1 MTPPAPGPEE
11 GNTTVSDRTHVV
23 VVGGTS
29 GIGRHFAQTCADRGS
44 DVVVTGRDEDRT
56 KAAAHEIGGRTR
68 GLALD
73 LADPDAAIAAL
84 AGVERVDHLV
94 LTALDR
100 DQNTVRDYRPDAAT
114 RLLTVK
120 LTGYTAVLHAL
131 APKMPGHGAAV
142 LLGGLAS
149 HRPYPGSTTVT
160 TANGGIAALVRT
172 LAFELS
178 PIRVNALHP
187 SIVADTPFWSDK
199 PAARAAAEEKALTR
213 RPVTMRD
220 CTHALT
226 FLLENRAINGVN
238 LNIDGGD
245 VLI

>member
-1 MTPPAPGPEE
+1 MSE
-11 GNTTVSDRTHVV
+11 RTQVV
-23 VVGGTS
+23 VIGGTS
-29 GIGRHFAQTCADRGS
+29 GIGRHFAQSCAERGS
-44 DVVVTGRDEDRT
+44 DVVITGRTEDRT
-56 KAAAHEIGGRTR
+56 KDIANEIGGRTR

-73 LADPDAAIAAL
+73 LSDPEQIVAGLAD
-84 AGVERVDHLV
+84 VQRVDWLV

-100 DQNTVRDYRPDAAT
+100 DYNTVREYRPVDAT

-120 LTGYTAVLHAL
+120 LIGYTAVLHAL
-131 APKMPGHGAAV
+131 APRMADDSAAV

-149 HRPYPGSTTVT
+149 HRPYPGSTSVT
-160 TANGGIAALVRT
+160 TANGGISALIRT
-172 LAFELS
+172 LAVELS

-199 PAARAAAEEKALTR
+199 PGARAAAAKHALTK
-213 RPVTMRD
+213 RPVTMQD
-220 CTHALT
+220 CTEAIG
-226 FLLENRAINGVN
+226 FLLQNRSINGVN

>member
-1 MTPPAPGPEE
+1 MSE
-11 GNTTVSDRTHVV
+11 RTQVV
-23 VVGGTS
+23 VIGGTS
-29 GIGRHFAQTCADRGS
+29 GIGRHFAQSRAERGD
-44 DVVVTGRDEDRT
+44 DVVITGRSEDRT
-56 KAAAHEIGGRTR
+56 KSIADELGGRTR

-73 LADPDAAIAAL
+73 LAEPERIVAAL
-84 AGVERVDHLV
+84 ADVERVDHLV
-94 LTALDR
+94 LAALDR
-100 DQNTVRDYRPDAAT
+100 DYNTVREYRAADAI

-120 LTGYTAVLHAL
+120 LVGYTAVLHAL
-131 APKMPGHGAAV
+131 APRMTGESAAV

-160 TANGGIAALVRT
+160 TANGGIGALVRT
-172 LAFELS
+172 LAVELS

-199 PAARAAAEEKALTR
+199 PAAREAAATRALSK
-213 RPVTMRD
+213 RPVTMQD
-220 CTHALT
+220 CTEAIS
-226 FLLENRAINGVN
+226 FLLSNRSINGIN

>member
-1 MTPPAPGPEE
+1 MSE
-11 GNTTVSDRTHVV
+11 RRHVV
-23 VVGGTS
+23 VIGGTS
-29 GIGRHFAQTCADRGS
+29 GIGRHFARTRAEHGD
-44 DVVVTGRDEDRT
+44 DVVITGRAEDRT
-56 KAAAHEIGGRTR
+56 KGIADEIGGNTR

-73 LADPDAAIAAL
+73 LAAPERVGDAL
-84 AGVERVDHLV
+84 AGVERVDWLV
-94 LTALDR
+94 LAALDR
-100 DQNTVRDYRPDAAT
+100 DHNTVRDYRPADAT

-131 APKMPGHGAAV
+131 APRMTDESAAV

-160 TANGGIAALVRT
+160 TANGGVTALVRT
-172 LAFELS
+172 LAVELS

-199 PAARAAAEEKALTR
+199 PGAREAARTNALTR
-213 RPVTMRD
+213 RAVTMED
-220 CTHALT
+220 CTDAIT
-226 FLLENRAINGVN
+226 FLLRNRAINGVN

-245 VLI
+245 VLL

>member
-1 MTPPAPGPEE
+1 M
-11 GNTTVSDRTHVV
+11 SDRTHVV
-23 VVGGTS
+23 VIGGTS
-29 GIGRHFAQTCADRGS
+29 GIGRHFAQSCAERGH
-44 DVVVTGRDEDRT
+44 DVVITGRSEDRT
-56 KAAAHEIGGRTR
+56 KSVAHEIGGRTR

-73 LADPDAAIAAL
+73 LADPERIVAAL
-84 AGVERVDHLV
+84 ADVQRVDQLV
-94 LTALDR
+94 LSALDR
-100 DQNTVRDYRPDAAT
+100 DYNTVREYRPADAI

-131 APKMPGHGAAV
+131 APRMTDDSAAV

-160 TANGGIAALVRT
+160 TANGGISALVRT
-172 LAFELS
+172 LAVELS

-187 SIVADTPFWSDK
+187 SIVSDTPFWSDK
-199 PAARAAAEEKALTR
+199 PAAREAAQTRALTK
-213 RPVTMRD
+213 RPVTMQD
-220 CTHALT
+220 CTEAIT

>member
-1 MTPPAPGPEE
+1 M
-11 GNTTVSDRTHVV
+11 SDCTHVV
-23 VVGGTS
+23 VIGGTS
-29 GIGRHFAQTCADRGS
+29 GLGRHFAQSCAERGS
-44 DVVVTGRDEDRT
+44 EVVITGRTEDRT
-56 KAAAHEIGGRTR
+56 KGVANEIGGRTR

-73 LADPDAAIAAL
+73 LTDPERIVAGLAD
-84 AGVERVDHLV
+84 VQRVDRLV
-94 LTALDR
+94 LAALDR
-100 DQNTVRDYRPDAAT
+100 DYNTVREYRPADAT

-131 APKMPGHGAAV
+131 APRMTDDSAAV

-160 TANGGIAALVRT
+160 TANGGISALIRT
-172 LAFELS
+172 LAVELS

-187 SIVADTPFWSDK
+187 SIVSDTPFWSDK
-199 PAARAAAEEKALTR
+199 PGAREAAETRALTK
-213 RPVTMRD
+213 RPVTMQD
-220 CTHALT
+220 CTEAIT
-226 FLLENRAINGVN
+226 FLLENRSINGVN

>member
-1 MTPPAPGPEE
+1 MSE
-11 GNTTVSDRTHVV
+11 RTHVV
-23 VVGGTS
+23 VIGGTS

-44 DVVVTGRDEDRT
+44 DVVITGRAEDRT
-56 KAAAHEIGGRTR
+56 KAAADEIGGRTR

-73 LADPDAAIAAL
+73 LADTAGVVAAL

-100 DQNTVRDYRPDAAT
+100 DRNTVRDYRPDDAA
-114 RLLTVK
+114 RLLTAK
-120 LTGYTAVLHAL
+120 LVGYTAVLHAL

-149 HRPYPGSTTVT
+149 HRPYPGSTSVT
-160 TANGGIAALVRT
+160 TANGGIGALVRT
-172 LAFELS
+172 LAVELS

-199 PAARAAAEEKALTR
+199 PAARAAAQEKALTK

-220 CTHALT
+220 CTHAID
-226 FLLENRAINGVN
+226 FLLESRAVNGIN

>member
-1 MTPPAPGPEE
+1 M
-11 GNTTVSDRTHVV
+11 SDRKHVV
-23 VVGGTS
+23 VIGGTS
-29 GIGRHFAQTCADRGS
+29 GIGRHFAQSRADRGD
-44 DVVVTGRDEDRT
+44 DVVITGRSEERT
-56 KAAAHEIGGRTR
+56 KSVADEIGGRTR

-73 LADPDAAIAAL
+73 LAEPERIGAAL
-84 AGVERVDHLV
+84 ADVRRVDHLV
-94 LTALDR
+94 IAALHR
-100 DQNTVRDYRPDAAT
+100 DHNTVRDYRPAEAI

-131 APKMPGHGAAV
+131 AARMTDDSAVV

-160 TANGGIAALVRT
+160 TANGGISALVRT
-172 LAFELS
+172 LAVELA

-199 PAARAAAEEKALTR
+199 PAAREAAVTRSLTK

-220 CTHALT
+220 CTEAIT
-226 FLLENRAINGVN
+226 FLLTNRAINGVN
-238 LNIDGGD
+238 LNIDGGE

>member
-1 MTPPAPGPEE
+1 
-11 GNTTVSDRTHVV
+11 VV
-23 VVGGTS
+23 
-29 GIGRHFAQTCADRGS
+29 I
-44 DVVVTGRDEDRT
+44 TGRSADRT
-56 KAAAHEIGGRTR
+56 KEIADAIGGQTR

-73 LADPDAAIAAL
+73 LTEPERVVDVL
-84 AGVERVDHLV
+84 AEVDRVDHLV
-94 LTALDR
+94 LAALDR
-100 DQNTVRDYRPDAAT
+100 DYNTVRGYRPADAT

-131 APKMPGHGAAV
+131 APRMTEESAVV

-160 TANGGIAALVRT
+160 TANGGISALVRT
-172 LAFELS
+172 LAVELS
-178 PIRVNALHP
+178 PVRVNALHP
-187 SIVADTPFWSDK
+187 SIVADTPFWTDK
-199 PAARAAAEEKALTR
+199 PAAREAAARQALTR

-220 CTHALT
+220 CTGAID
-226 FLLENRAINGVN
+226 FLLENRGINGVN

>member
-1 MTPPAPGPEE
+1 MSE
-11 GNTTVSDRTHVV
+11 RTRVV

-29 GIGRHFAQTCADRGS
+29 GIGRHFARFCAERGD
-44 DVVVTGRDEDRT
+44 DVVITGRSAART
-56 KAAAHEIGGRTR
+56 KTVADEIGGRTR

-73 LADPDAAIAAL
+73 LAEPERIADAL
-84 AGVERVDHLV
+84 ADVPHVDRLV
-94 LTALDR
+94 IAALDR
-100 DQNTVRDYRPDAAT
+100 DHNTVRAYRPGDAA

-120 LTGYTAVLHAL
+120 LVGYTAVLHAL
-131 APKMPGHGAAV
+131 APRMTDESAVV

-160 TANGGIAALVRT
+160 TANGGISALVRT
-172 LAFELS
+172 LAVELS

-187 SIVADTPFWSDK
+187 SIVSDTPFWSDK
-199 PAARAAAEEKALTR
+199 PAAREAAATRALTR

-220 CTHALT
+220 CTEAID
-226 FLLENRAINGVN
+226 FLLTNRAINGIN

>member
-1 MTPPAPGPEE
+1 M
-11 GNTTVSDRTHVV
+11 SDRTHVV
-23 VVGGTS
+23 VIGGTS
-29 GIGRHFAQTCADRGS
+29 GIGRHFAQSCAERGS
-44 DVVVTGRDEDRT
+44 DVVITGRTEDRT
-56 KAAAHEIGGRTR
+56 KGVAHEIGGRTR

-73 LADPDAAIAAL
+73 LADPERIMAGL
-84 AGVERVDHLV
+84 ADVERVDRLV

-100 DQNTVRDYRPDAAT
+100 DYNTVREYRAADAT

-131 APKMPGHGAAV
+131 APRMTDESAAV

-160 TANGGIAALVRT
+160 TANGGISALVRT
-172 LAFELS
+172 LAVELS

-199 PAARAAAEEKALTR
+199 PAAREAAETRALTK
-213 RPVTMRD
+213 RPVTMQD
-220 CTHALT
+220 CTEAIT
-226 FLLENRAINGVN
+226 FLLENRSINGVN

>member
-1 MTPPAPGPEE
+1 M
-11 GNTTVSDRTHVV
+11 SDRTHVV
-23 VVGGTS
+23 VIGGTS
-29 GIGRHFAQTCADRGS
+29 GIGRHFAQSCAERGN
-44 DVVVTGRDEDRT
+44 DVVITGRSENRT
-56 KAAAHEIGGRTR
+56 KGVADEIGGRTR

-73 LADPDAAIAAL
+73 LAEPERIVTVL
-84 AGVERVDHLV
+84 ADVQRVDHLV

-100 DQNTVRDYRPDAAT
+100 DYNTVREYRPIDAI

-120 LTGYTAVLHAL
+120 LTGYTAVVHAL
-131 APKMPGHGAAV
+131 APRMTDESAVV

-160 TANGGIAALVRT
+160 TANGGISALVRT
-172 LAFELS
+172 LAVELS

-187 SIVADTPFWSDK
+187 SIVSDTPFWSDK
-199 PAARAAAEEKALTR
+199 PAAREAAATRALTK
-213 RPVTMRD
+213 RPVTMQD
-220 CTHALT
+220 CTEAIT
-226 FLLENRAINGVN
+226 FLLENRSINGVN

>member
-1 MTPPAPGPEE
+1 M
-11 GNTTVSDRTHVV
+11 SDRTHVV

-29 GIGRHFAQTCADRGS
+29 GIGRHFAQSCADRGD
-44 DVVVTGRDEDRT
+44 DVVITGRSEDRT
-56 KAAAHEIGGRTR
+56 KGVADEIGGRTR

-73 LADPDAAIAAL
+73 LTEPERIVAAL
-84 AGVERVDHLV
+84 ADVQRVDHLV
-94 LTALDR
+94 LAALDR
-100 DQNTVRDYRPDAAT
+100 DYNTVREYRPADAT

-120 LTGYTAVLHAL
+120 LTGYTAVLSAL
-131 APKMPGHGAAV
+131 APRMSDESAAV

-160 TANGGIAALVRT
+160 TANGGISALVRT
-172 LAFELS
+172 LAVELS

-199 PAARAAAEEKALTR
+199 PAAREAAATRALTK
-213 RPVTMRD
+213 RPVTMQD
-220 CTHALT
+220 CTEAIT
-226 FLLENRAINGVN
+226 FLLQNRSINGVN

>member
-1 MTPPAPGPEE
+1 M
-11 GNTTVSDRTHVV
+11 SDRTHVV
-23 VVGGTS
+23 VIGGTS
-29 GIGRHFAQTCADRGS
+29 GLGRHFAQSCAERGS
-44 DVVVTGRDEDRT
+44 DVIITGRTEDRT
-56 KAAAHEIGGRTR
+56 KGIADEIGGRTR

-73 LADPDAAIAAL
+73 LTDTAGIEAGLAD
-84 AGVERVDHLV
+84 VRRVDRLV
-94 LTALDR
+94 LAALDR
-100 DQNTVRDYRPDAAT
+100 DHNTVRDYRPSDAT

-120 LTGYTAVLHAL
+120 LVGYTAVLHAL
-131 APKMPGHGAAV
+131 APRMADDSAAV

-160 TANGGIAALVRT
+160 TANGGISALVRT
-172 LAFELS
+172 LAVELS

-187 SIVADTPFWSDK
+187 SIVSDTPFWDDK
-199 PAARAAAEEKALTR
+199 PAAREAARTRALTR

-220 CTHALT
+220 CTEAIS
-226 FLLENRAINGVN
+226 FLLENRSINGVN

>member
-1 MTPPAPGPEE
+1 M
-11 GNTTVSDRTHVV
+11 SDRTQVV
-23 VVGGTS
+23 VIGGTS
-29 GIGRHFAQTCADRGS
+29 GIGRHFARTCADRGH
-44 DVVVTGRDEDRT
+44 DVVVTGRTEDRA
-56 KAAAHEIGGRTR
+56 KGAADEIGGRTR

-73 LADPDAAIAAL
+73 LAEPDRVAEAL
-84 AGVERVDHLV
+84 AGVERADWLV
-94 LTALDR
+94 ITALDR
-100 DQNTVRDYRPDAAT
+100 DFNTVRDYRPADAT

-131 APKMPGHGAAV
+131 APRMPDDSAVV

-160 TANGGIAALVRT
+160 TANGGISALVRT
-172 LAFELS
+172 LATELS

-199 PAARAAAEEKALTR
+199 PAAREAAQTRALTG
-213 RPVTMRD
+213 RPVTMED
-220 CTHALT
+220 CTDAIT
-226 FLLENRAINGVN
+226 FLLRNRSINGVN